1 VRRGKGTYNL
11 ETGRTNRKRGEP
23 HDWQRDATSPRLRA
37 EKTDEVVR
45 NHEVGT
51 GLLARYAR
59 GRRRDGDIGPGVDAK
74 EHVDEGAM
82 RSDDT

>member
-1 VRRGKGTYNL
+1 MAWKQDGWTRNAANPTIGSGM
-11 ETGRTNRKRGEP
+11 
-23 HDWQRDATSPRLRA
+23 QQARDSQA
-37 EKTDEVVR
+37 EQTDEVVR

-51 GLLARYAR
+51 GLLAWYAR
-59 GRRRDGDIGPGVDAK
+59 GRRRGGDIGPGVDAR